1 MAKELT
7 LDDLTAE
14 AGEAAAEAAAEGADQ
29 ATGEWVAD
37 LVETLDKRGILEPLL
52 FGPENVE
59 KVREA
64 QGLQDPGDVEE
75 SPDDA
80 AGDPS
85 DDAGGLDLDAEGI
98 AAAGRAIMDQLG
110 QDVTVAEVVEIAEA
124 NPALVNQ
131 QIQENL

>member
-64 QGLQDPGDVEE
+64 QGLQ
-75 SPDDA
+75 PDDGA
-80 AGDPS
+80 QETASSGENEASS
-85 DDAGGLDLDAEGI
+85 DGGGLDLDAEGI

-110 QDVTVAEVVEIAEA
+110 EDVTVADVVEIAEA

-131 QIQENL
+131 QLQENL